1 MNIEHKIR
9 EFLRT
14 QDDPLTAPQIGEAID
29 HENTTSLGVILY
41 KMVNHNQGVDR
52 KKIRNPNPKD
62 KQERLVYGY
71 FSTDKDAAATQK
83 TGETLNLS
91 SKPVEKQ
98 EVKRDQPKA
107 AEAAP
112 EPKDIPPVIPEIRHT
127 PEPAPDFPGAHKP
140 KKFYVMGHD
149 DYPSLEEAVAA
160 ARDIAAK
167 NSGETIEVWE
177 TAMLHRFRA
186 KVEIEEV
193 A

>member
-14 QDDPLTAPQIGEAID
+14 QDDPVTVQQIGEGIG
-29 HENTTSLGVILY
+29 HENSASLGVMLY
-41 KMVNHNQGVDR
+41 KMIGHNQGVGR
-52 KKIRNPNPKD
+52 MKIKD
-62 KQERLVYGY
+62 GKRLVYGY
-71 FSTDKDAAATQK
+71 FSTDKDAPATSK
-83 TGETLNLS
+83 TAETLNLS

-98 EVKRDQPKA
+98 EAKQLVHEQIKA
-107 AEAAP
+107 AEVAP

>member
-14 QDDPLTAPQIGEAID
+14 QDDPVTVQQIGEGIG
-29 HENTTSLGVILY
+29 HENSASLGVMLY
-41 KMVNHNQGVDR
+41 GMVNKNQGVDR
-52 KKIRNPNPKD
+52 KKIPNTATRKNAPKHI
-62 KQERLVYGY
+62 YGY
-71 FSTDKDAAATQK
+71 FSTDKDAAATSK
-83 TGETLNLS
+83 TAETLNLS

-98 EVKRDQPKA
+98 EVKRI

-112 EPKDIPPVIPEIRHT
+112 EPKDIPPVIPEIKHT
-127 PEPAPDFPGAHKP
+127 PEPAPDYPGAHKP

-186 KVEIEEV
+186 KVEIEEIS
-193 A
+193 

>member
-14 QDDPLTAPQIGEAID
+14 QDEPVTAQQIGEAIG
-29 HENTTSLGVILY
+29 HENSNSLGTILY
-41 KMVNHNQGVDR
+41 KMANRNQGIGR
-52 KKIRNPNPKD
+52 KKVKEG
-62 KQERLVYGY
+62 KRLVYGY
-71 FSTDKDAAATQK
+71 FSTDKDAPVTAK
-83 TGETLNLS
+83 KGETLNLS

-112 EPKDIPPVIPEIRHT
+112 EPKDIPPVIPEITHT

-140 KKFYVMGHD
+140 KKFFYVMGHD

-186 KVEIEEV
+186 KVEVEEV
-193 A
+193 S